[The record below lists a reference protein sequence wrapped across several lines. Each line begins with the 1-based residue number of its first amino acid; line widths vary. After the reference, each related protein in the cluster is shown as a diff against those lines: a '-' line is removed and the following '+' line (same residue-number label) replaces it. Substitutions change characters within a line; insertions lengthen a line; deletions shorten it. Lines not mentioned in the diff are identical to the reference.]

1 VATTATRHAGDI
13 CPDCEIIRL
22 PGALCPLHA
31 AAPEMAEAIA
41 WLLPLASAYL
51 RSAPSHPDHAKL
63 ETARALLARLE
74 ETR

>member
-1 VATTATRHAGDI
+1 MATTATRHAGDI

-31 AAPEMAEAIA
+31 AAPAMAA
-41 WLLPLASAYL
+41 LLRRYV
-51 RSAPSHPDHAKL
+51 DAKRGVICEEGSVL
-63 ETARALLARLE
+63 DMARALLALLG